1 MLQRFITTQLI
12 INKLYLIKLLNIN
25 IIITKNE
32 EISNCSGGS
41 NEHLSPNKKT
51 PPIHSKAC
59 IAKSQEKYYKVY
71 FLYVENV
78 AYIN

>member
-25 IIITKNE
+25 IIITKKE

-41 NEHLSPNKKT
+41 NENLSPNKKP

-59 IAKSQEKYYKVY
+59 QEKYYKVY